1 MFKTMQ
7 INMGST
13 DKATRITLAVAI
25 AILYYNQLISGT
37 WAIILGTISL
47 VFILT
52 SLFGVCPLYSILGIN
67 TCKRT

>member
-1 MFKTMQ
+1 MQ

-13 DKATRITLAVAI
+13 DKATRITLAVVI

-37 WAIILGTISL
+37 WAIVLGTISL
-47 VFILT
+47 VFIIT